1 MNDTGMRST
10 TKICTYGSTSS
21 VCTMKLFLVLLLL
34 WALLASGTILS
45 HALNKAMRQTL
56 KEQEIEDV
64 NSVHKIDNHL
74 VRRLIVMPLT
84 DAFNPNQATGMHGKV
99 QYGDKCSLPASLG
112 RLIFEKPYEVP
123 WLFEIKPINQGRD
136 KFTTIQETKH
146 NSDMNITYEILSK
159 AYISPLDFRSP
170 ENYIFLPSWLMRNL
184 NLTTND
190 IVEISF
196 IRIKLASLVT
206 LQPLTLDW
214 DSLILNGEDP
224 KNILE
229 HEVNKYSS
237 LTAGSTIAI
246 EHKGTEYKFY
256 IKETI
261 AEGGV
266 AVKGVRVQDSDVK
279 VDIDRSYLDK
289 LIDKMK
295 ENGTYISPELRKK
308 QLEKSA
314 DVAATATSS
323 AMIDDENEDEEEED
337 EAVDD
342 DVNYSDNENDDA
354 GDDAGDD
361 DSDDDSDDDVE

>member
-1 MNDTGMRST
+1 
-10 TKICTYGSTSS
+10 
-21 VCTMKLFLVLLLL
+21 MKLYLLLLVLLH
-34 WALLASGTILS
+34 ALIVSSNILS
-45 HALNKAMRQTL
+45 HALNNAMRQTL
-56 KEQEIEDV
+56 KEQEIEDA

-123 WLFEIKPINQGRD
+123 WLFEIKPIRQSNE
-136 KFTTIQETKH
+136 KVSNVQETKP
-146 NSDMNITYEILSK
+146 SSSLNITYDILSK

-246 EHKGTEYKFY
+246 EHKGIEYKFY

-289 LIDKMK
+289 IIDEMNK
-295 ENGTYISPELRKK
+295 NGTYISPEMRKK
-308 QLEKSA
+308 QAKENV
-314 DVAATATSS
+314 DVAAVADSDEV
-323 AMIDDENEDEEEED
+323 IDTDNDEGNEEGD
-337 EAVDD
+337 DD
-342 DVNYSDNENDDA
+342 DVNSSDNDE
-354 GDDAGDD
+354 DD
-361 DSDDDSDDDVE
+361 DDDNDVEDEDDEDDDME